1 MNVLVFASRKGGSG
15 KSTLAAH
22 LAAHVH
28 RASRPC
34 LLVDDD
40 PQGSLTLWND
50 LRERALPYKLVKRS
64 IADTLKNAKRDGAA
78 WVFVDTPPNMSA
90 SVIDAIACATLTI
103 IPCRPGVF
111 DINAVLET
119 ISFARQVRTPYAV
132 VINGAPPQREAIESA
147 AVASARES
155 LAELKIPVW
164 GGQIIH
170 RSNFSLALAQG
181 EGVKEYEAQSGS
193 AAEIARLW
201 LAVERSV
208 EAINGAGHKSAMHRL
223 AA

>member
-50 LRERALPYKLVKRS
+50 LRERALPHKLVKRS
-64 IADTLKNAKRDGAA
+64 IADTLKKAKRDGAA

-164 GGQIIH
+164 GGQITH

>member
-50 LRERALPYKLVKRS
+50 LRERALPHKLVKRS
-64 IADTLKNAKRDGAA
+64 IADTLKKAKRDGAA

-164 GGQIIH
+164 GGQITH
-170 RSNFSLALAQG
+170 RANFSLALAQG

-208 EAINGAGHKSAMHRL
+208 AAINGAGHKSAMHRL